1 MAGFIGNKIGGTPA
15 LQLPDDKG
23 RRRGGENPAGGARG
37 GGGVRGVER
46 FFFQEARGIE
56 FEPRRISIGGCE
68 VHAAATPPRRLRAA
82 PWTPPM
88 IVNLDCWVFFIGWL
102 LEDFRMR

>member
-37 GGGVRGVER
+37 GGGVRGDEI
-46 FFFQEARGIE
+46 FLPASQEGLNT
-56 FEPRRISIGGCE
+56 FNFTHSI
-68 VHAAATPPRRLRAA
+68 
-82 PWTPPM
+82 
-88 IVNLDCWVFFIGWL
+88 
-102 LEDFRMR
+102 